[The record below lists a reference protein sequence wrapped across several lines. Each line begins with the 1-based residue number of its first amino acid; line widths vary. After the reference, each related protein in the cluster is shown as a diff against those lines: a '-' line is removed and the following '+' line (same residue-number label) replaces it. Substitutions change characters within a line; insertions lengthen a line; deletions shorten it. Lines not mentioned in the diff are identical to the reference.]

1 MTASKHFRLSACSTA
16 RGGIPIG
23 PRANAYMAR
32 NRSNSCP
39 MESMSAPTSH
49 SGATK
54 LENPP
59 LQVPWSERERDTRL
73 GLAGELVSA
82 VTHDLR
88 QPLTAIEMNLS
99 AALLF
104 LSGNEP
110 RTDRAIEA
118 LEDIFAQQ
126 RRMSEALQALED
138 LVVCREP
145 RRERCDM
152 TALAR
157 EAIALIRA
165 DPSKRETA
173 IELTVGPQTPPVSGD
188 ATLIRQALLNM
199 LLHAI
204 DAGGGG
210 PGAPIHGAITNLE
223 DAVEAV
229 VSYPKSVNAPVT
241 STGPGLTLA
250 RAVVA
255 AHGAT
260 IKVDDSS
267 ESIVRV
273 LTTWPAYA
281 G

>member
-1 MTASKHFRLSACSTA
+1 MD
-16 RGGIPIG
+16 
-23 PRANAYMAR
+23 
-32 NRSNSCP
+32 
-39 MESMSAPTSH
+39 SMPAPSSH
-49 SGATK
+49 LGATK
-54 LENPP
+54 SENPP
-59 LQVPWSERERDTRL
+59 LQVPWSERERATRL
-73 GLAGELVSA
+73 ALAGELVSA

-99 AALLF
+99 AALVL
-104 LSGNEP
+104 LSDNEP
-110 RTDRAIEA
+110 RIDRAIEA

-145 RRERCDM
+145 RHERCDL

-165 DPSKRETA
+165 DPSMRETP
-173 IELTVGPQTPPVSGD
+173 IELTVGAQTPAVSGD
-188 ATLIRQALLNM
+188 ATLIRQALLNV

-204 DAGGGG
+204 DASGPRPAGG
-210 PGAPIHGAITNLE
+210 ATEPIRGAISNLE
-223 DAVEAV
+223 GAVEAV
-229 VSYPKSVNAPVT
+229 VSYPKSADAPVT

-260 IKVDDSS
+260 IQIDDSS
-267 ESIVRV
+267 ESTVRV
-273 LTTWPAYA
+273 LTTWPTYA

>member
-1 MTASKHFRLSACSTA
+1 
-16 RGGIPIG
+16 
-23 PRANAYMAR
+23 
-32 NRSNSCP
+32 
-39 MESMSAPTSH
+39 MESMSAPSSH
-49 SGATK
+49 LGATK
-54 LENPP
+54 NENPP
-59 LQVPWSERERDTRL
+59 LQVPWSERERATRL
-73 GLAGELVSA
+73 ALAGELVSA

-104 LSGNEP
+104 LSGAEP
-110 RTDRAIEA
+110 RADRAIEA

-145 RRERCDM
+145 RHERCDL

-165 DPSKRETA
+165 DPSMRETQ
-173 IELTVGPQTPPVSGD
+173 IELSVGAQMPSVSGD
-188 ATLIRQALLNM
+188 ATLIRQALLNV

-204 DAGGGG
+204 DASGG
-210 PGAPIHGAITNLE
+210 PGGTIRGAITNLE

-229 VSYPKSVNAPVT
+229 VTYPKSIDAPAT
-241 STGPGLTLA
+241 ITGPGLTLA

-260 IKVDDSS
+260 LKIDDSS
-267 ESIVRV
+267 ESAVRV
-273 LTTWPAYA
+273 ETTWPAYA

>member
-1 MTASKHFRLSACSTA
+1 
-16 RGGIPIG
+16 
-23 PRANAYMAR
+23 
-32 NRSNSCP
+32 
-39 MESMSAPTSH
+39 MSAPSSH
-49 SGATK
+49 LGATK
-54 LENPP
+54 TENPP
-59 LQVPWSERERDTRL
+59 LQVPWSERERATRL
-73 GLAGELVSA
+73 ALAGELVAA

-104 LSGNEP
+104 LSGDEP

-145 RRERCDM
+145 RHERCDL

-165 DPSKRETA
+165 DPSKRETQ
-173 IELTVGPQTPPVSGD
+173 IELSVGAQTPPVSGD
-188 ATLIRQALLNM
+188 ATLIRQALLNV

-204 DAGGGG
+204 DASGKPPTGG
-210 PGAPIHGAITNLE
+210 AVEPIRGAITNLE

-229 VSYPKSVNAPVT
+229 VSYPKSVDAPAT
-241 STGPGLTLA
+241 NTGPGLTLA

-260 IKVDDSS
+260 LKIDDSS
-267 ESIVRV
+267 ESTVRV
-273 LTTWPAYA
+273 QTTWPAYA

>member
-1 MTASKHFRLSACSTA
+1 
-16 RGGIPIG
+16 
-23 PRANAYMAR
+23 MAGKCA
-32 NRSNSCP
+32 NSCR
-39 MESMSAPTSH
+39 MESMSAPSSH
-49 SGATK
+49 LGATK
-54 LENPP
+54 AENPP
-59 LQVPWSERERDTRL
+59 LQVPWSERERATRL
-73 GLAGELVSA
+73 ALAGELVAA

-104 LSGNEP
+104 LSDSEP

-118 LEDIFAQQ
+118 LEEIFAQQ

-145 RRERCDM
+145 RHERCDL

-157 EAIALIRA
+157 EAIALIRS
-165 DPSKRETA
+165 DPSMRDVP
-173 IELTVGPQTPPVSGD
+173 IELSAGLQMPAVSGD
-188 ATLIRQALLNM
+188 ATLIRQALLNV

-204 DAGGGG
+204 DASGGRSGMRG
-210 PGAPIHGAITNLE
+210 PIHGAITNLE

-229 VSYPKSVNAPVT
+229 VSYPKSLETPAT

-250 RAVVA
+250 RAVAA

-260 IKVDDSS
+260 IKIDDSS
-267 ESIVRV
+267 ESMVRV
-273 LTTWPAYA
+273 QTTWPAYA

>member
-1 MTASKHFRLSACSTA
+1 
-16 RGGIPIG
+16 
-23 PRANAYMAR
+23 
-32 NRSNSCP
+32 
-39 MESMSAPTSH
+39 MESISAPSSH
-49 SGATK
+49 LGATK
-54 LENPP
+54 SENPP
-59 LQVPWSERERDTRL
+59 LQVPWSERERATRL
-73 GLAGELVSA
+73 ALAGELVAA

-104 LSGNEP
+104 LSGAEP

-118 LEDIFAQQ
+118 LEEIFAQQ

-145 RRERCDM
+145 RHERCDL

-165 DPSKRETA
+165 DPSLRESS
-173 IELTVGPQTPPVSGD
+173 IELSVGPQTASVSGD
-188 ATLIRQALLNM
+188 ATLIRQALLNV

-204 DAGGGG
+204 DAGGGRSG
-210 PGAPIHGAITNLE
+210 GTIRGAITNLE
-223 DAVEAV
+223 DSVEAV
-229 VSYPKSVNAPVT
+229 VTYPKPAEALAAN
-241 STGPGLTLA
+241 TGPGLTLA

-260 IKVDDSS
+260 IKIDESS
-267 ESIVRV
+267 ESTVRV
-273 LTTWPAYA
+273 QTTWPAYA

>member
-1 MTASKHFRLSACSTA
+1 MD
-16 RGGIPIG
+16 
-23 PRANAYMAR
+23 
-32 NRSNSCP
+32 
-39 MESMSAPTSH
+39 SMPAPSSH
-49 SGATK
+49 LGATK
-54 LENPP
+54 SENPP
-59 LQVPWSERERDTRL
+59 LQVPWSERERATRL
-73 GLAGELVSA
+73 ALAGELVSA

-104 LSGNEP
+104 LSGDEP

-145 RRERCDM
+145 RHERCDL

-165 DPSKRETA
+165 DPSMRETS
-173 IELTVGPQTPPVSGD
+173 IELTVGPQTPAVSGD
-188 ATLIRQALLNM
+188 ATLIRQALLNV

-204 DAGGGG
+204 DASG
-210 PGAPIHGAITNLE
+210 PRLAGTNGEPIRGAITNLE

-229 VSYPKSVNAPVT
+229 VSYPKPADAVT
-241 STGPGLTLA
+241 NTGPGLTLA

-260 IKVDDSS
+260 IKIDDSS
-267 ESIVRV
+267 ESTVRV
-273 LTTWPAYA
+273 LTT
-281 G
+281 

>member
-1 MTASKHFRLSACSTA
+1 M
-16 RGGIPIG
+16 P
-23 PRANAYMAR
+23 
-32 NRSNSCP
+32 
-39 MESMSAPTSH
+39 APSSH
-49 SGATK
+49 LGATK
-54 LENPP
+54 SENPP
-59 LQVPWSERERDTRL
+59 LQVPWSERERATRL
-73 GLAGELVSA
+73 ALAGELVSA

-99 AALLF
+99 AALVL
-104 LSGNEP
+104 LSDNEP
-110 RTDRAIEA
+110 RIDRAIEA

-145 RRERCDM
+145 RHERCDL

-165 DPSKRETA
+165 DPSMRETQ
-173 IELTVGPQTPPVSGD
+173 IELTAQTPAVSGD
-188 ATLIRQALLNM
+188 ATLIRQALLNV

-204 DAGGGG
+204 DASG
-210 PGAPIHGAITNLE
+210 PRLAGTNGEPIRGAITNLE

-229 VSYPKSVNAPVT
+229 VSYPKPADAVT
-241 STGPGLTLA
+241 NTGPGLTLA

-260 IKVDDSS
+260 IKIDDSS
-267 ESIVRV
+267 ESTVRV
-273 LTTWPAYA
+273 LTTWPTYA

>member
-1 MTASKHFRLSACSTA
+1 
-16 RGGIPIG
+16 
-23 PRANAYMAR
+23 
-32 NRSNSCP
+32 
-39 MESMSAPTSH
+39 MSAPSSH
-49 SGATK
+49 LGATK
-54 LENPP
+54 SENPP
-59 LQVPWSERERDTRL
+59 LQVPWSERERATRL
-73 GLAGELVSA
+73 ALAGELVAA

-104 LSGNEP
+104 LSGAEP

-145 RRERCDM
+145 RHERCDL

-165 DPSKRETA
+165 DPSLREA
-173 IELTVGPQTPPVSGD
+173 PIELSVGAQTPPPVSGD
-188 ATLIRQALLNM
+188 ATLIRQALLNV

-204 DAGGGG
+204 DASGGR
-210 PGAPIHGAITNLE
+210 PGTPIRGSITNLE

-229 VSYPKSVNAPVT
+229 VTYPKPADGPVT

-250 RAVVA
+250 RAVAA

-260 IKVDDSS
+260 IKIDDSS
-267 ESIVRV
+267 ESMVRV
-273 LTTWPAYA
+273 ETTWPAYA
-281 G
+281 R

>member
-1 MTASKHFRLSACSTA
+1 
-16 RGGIPIG
+16 
-23 PRANAYMAR
+23 
-32 NRSNSCP
+32 
-39 MESMSAPTSH
+39 MSAPSSH
-49 SGATK
+49 LGATK
-54 LENPP
+54 TENPP
-59 LQVPWSERERDTRL
+59 LQVPWSERERATRL
-73 GLAGELVSA
+73 ALAGELVAA

-110 RTDRAIEA
+110 RTDRAVEA

-145 RRERCDM
+145 RHERCDL

-165 DPSKRETA
+165 DPSMRETQ

-188 ATLIRQALLNM
+188 ATLIRQALLNV

-204 DAGGGG
+204 DASGKQPAAGGE
-210 PGAPIHGAITNLE
+210 PIRGAITNLE

-229 VSYPKSVNAPVT
+229 VSYPKSVDAPMT

-260 IKVDDSS
+260 IKIDDSS
-267 ESIVRV
+267 ESTVRV
-273 LTTWPAYA
+273 QTTWPAYA

>member
-1 MTASKHFRLSACSTA
+1 
-16 RGGIPIG
+16 
-23 PRANAYMAR
+23 
-32 NRSNSCP
+32 
-39 MESMSAPTSH
+39 MSAPSSH
-49 SGATK
+49 LGATK
-54 LENPP
+54 TENPP
-59 LQVPWSERERDTRL
+59 LQVPWSERERATRL
-73 GLAGELVSA
+73 ALAGELVAA

-104 LSGNEP
+104 LSEAEP
-110 RTDRAIEA
+110 RTDRAVEA

-145 RRERCDM
+145 RHERCDL

-165 DPSKRETA
+165 DPSMREA
-173 IELTVGPQTPPVSGD
+173 PLELSVGSQTPPPSVSGD
-188 ATLIRQALLNM
+188 ATLIRQALLNV

-204 DAGGGG
+204 DASGGR
-210 PGAPIHGAITNLE
+210 PGEPIRSAITNLE
-223 DAVEAV
+223 DSVEAAV
-229 VSYPKSVNAPVT
+229 TYPKPAEGTAT

-260 IKVDDSS
+260 IKIDESS
-267 ESIVRV
+267 ESTVRV
-273 LTTWPAYA
+273 LTTWPVYA

>member
-1 MTASKHFRLSACSTA
+1 
-16 RGGIPIG
+16 
-23 PRANAYMAR
+23 
-32 NRSNSCP
+32 
-39 MESMSAPTSH
+39 MSAPSSH
-49 SGATK
+49 LGATK
-54 LENPP
+54 AENPP
-59 LQVPWSERERDTRL
+59 LQVPWSERERATRL
-73 GLAGELVSA
+73 ALAGELVAA

-104 LSGNEP
+104 LSENEP

-145 RRERCDM
+145 RHERCDL

-165 DPSKRETA
+165 DPSMREA
-173 IELTVGPQTPPVSGD
+173 QIELSVGAQTPSVSGD
-188 ATLIRQALLNM
+188 ATLIRQALLNV

-204 DAGGGG
+204 DATAGRPTGGE
-210 PGAPIHGAITNLE
+210 PIRGAITNLE

-229 VSYPKSVNAPVT
+229 VTYPKSADAPAT
-241 STGPGLTLA
+241 NTGPGLTLA

-260 IKVDDSS
+260 IKIDDSS
-267 ESIVRV
+267 ESTVRV
-273 LTTWPAYA
+273 ETTWPAYA

>member
-1 MTASKHFRLSACSTA
+1 
-16 RGGIPIG
+16 
-23 PRANAYMAR
+23 MAR
-32 NRSNSCP
+32 ISANSSR
-39 MESMSAPTSH
+39 MESMSAPSSH
-49 SGATK
+49 LGATK
-54 LENPP
+54 TENPP
-59 LQVPWSERERDTRL
+59 LQVPWSERERATRL
-73 GLAGELVSA
+73 ALAGELVAA

-104 LSGNEP
+104 LSDNEP
-110 RTDRAIEA
+110 RIDHAIEA

-145 RRERCDM
+145 RHERCDL

-165 DPSKRETA
+165 DPSMRDAA
-173 IELTVGPQTPPVSGD
+173 IELSVSPQTPSVSGD

-204 DAGGGG
+204 DAR
-210 PGAPIHGAITNLE
+210 GARTGEPIRGAITNLE
-223 DAVEAV
+223 DSVEAV
-229 VSYPKSVNAPVT
+229 FSYPKSLDGPVT
-241 STGPGLTLA
+241 STGPGLTLT

-260 IKVDDSS
+260 IKIDESS
-267 ESIVRV
+267 ESTVRV
-273 LTTWPAYA
+273 LTTWPTYA

>member
-1 MTASKHFRLSACSTA
+1 
-16 RGGIPIG
+16 
-23 PRANAYMAR
+23 
-32 NRSNSCP
+32 
-39 MESMSAPTSH
+39 MSAPSSH
-49 SGATK
+49 LGATK
-54 LENPP
+54 SENPP
-59 LQVPWSERERDTRL
+59 LQVPWSERERATRL
-73 GLAGELVSA
+73 ALAGELVAA

-145 RRERCDM
+145 RHERCDL

-165 DPSKRETA
+165 DPSMRETA
-173 IELTVGPQTPPVSGD
+173 IELSVGAQMPSVSGD
-188 ATLIRQALLNM
+188 ATLIRQALLNV

-204 DAGGGG
+204 DASGGRAG
-210 PGAPIHGAITNLE
+210 PIRGAITNLE
-223 DAVEAV
+223 DSVEAV
-229 VSYPKSVNAPVT
+229 VTYPKSIDGPVT
-241 STGPGLTLA
+241 NTGPGLTLA

-260 IKVDDSS
+260 LKIDDSS
-267 ESIVRV
+267 ESMVRV
-273 LTTWPAYA
+273 ETTWPAYA

>member
-1 MTASKHFRLSACSTA
+1 
-16 RGGIPIG
+16 
-23 PRANAYMAR
+23 
-32 NRSNSCP
+32 
-39 MESMSAPTSH
+39 MSAPSSH
-49 SGATK
+49 LGATK
-54 LENPP
+54 NENPP
-59 LQVPWSERERDTRL
+59 LQVPWSERERATRL
-73 GLAGELVSA
+73 ALAGELVAA

-104 LSGNEP
+104 LSDSEP

-145 RRERCDM
+145 RHERCDL

-157 EAIALIRA
+157 EAIALIRT
-165 DPSKRETA
+165 DPSMRDA
-173 IELTVGPQTPPVSGD
+173 RIELSVGAQTPPVSGD
-188 ATLIRQALLNM
+188 ATLIRQALLNV

-204 DAGGGG
+204 DASGKR
-210 PGAPIHGAITNLE
+210 PASEPIRGAITSLE

-229 VSYPKSVNAPVT
+229 ISYPKSIDAPMT
-241 STGPGLTLA
+241 ATGPGLTLA
-250 RAVVA
+250 RAVAA

-260 IKVDDSS
+260 IKIDDSS
-267 ESIVRV
+267 ESTVRV
-273 LTTWPAYA
+273 QTTWPAYA

>member
-1 MTASKHFRLSACSTA
+1 
-16 RGGIPIG
+16 
-23 PRANAYMAR
+23 
-32 NRSNSCP
+32 
-39 MESMSAPTSH
+39 MESMSAPSSH
-49 SGATK
+49 LGATK
-54 LENPP
+54 TENPP
-59 LQVPWSERERDTRL
+59 LQVPWSERERATRL
-73 GLAGELVSA
+73 ALAGELVAA

-104 LSGNEP
+104 LSDGEP
-110 RTDRAIEA
+110 RLDRAIEA

-145 RRERCDM
+145 RHERCDL
-152 TALAR
+152 TALTR

-165 DPSKRETA
+165 DPSMRETA
-173 IELTVGPQTPPVSGD
+173 IELSVGSQMPSVSGD

-204 DAGGGG
+204 DANGGR
-210 PGAPIHGAITNLE
+210 PGEPIRGAITNLE
-223 DAVEAV
+223 DSVEAV
-229 VSYPKSVNAPVT
+229 FTYPKWIDGPT

-260 IKVDDSS
+260 LKIDDSS
-267 ESIVRV
+267 ESTVRV
-273 LTTWPAYA
+273 ETIWPAYA

>member
-1 MTASKHFRLSACSTA
+1 
-16 RGGIPIG
+16 
-23 PRANAYMAR
+23 
-32 NRSNSCP
+32 
-39 MESMSAPTSH
+39 
-49 SGATK
+49 
-54 LENPP
+54 
-59 LQVPWSERERDTRL
+59 
-73 GLAGELVSA
+73 
-82 VTHDLR
+82 
-88 QPLTAIEMNLS
+88 MNLS

-104 LSGNEP
+104 LSGAEP

-145 RRERCDM
+145 RHERCDL
-152 TALAR
+152 TALTR

-165 DPSKRETA
+165 DPSMRETQ
-173 IELTVGPQTPPVSGD
+173 IELSVGAQMPSVSGD
-188 ATLIRQALLNM
+188 ATLIRQALLNV

-204 DAGGGG
+204 DASGRPGG
-210 PGAPIHGAITNLE
+210 PILGAITNLE

-229 VSYPKSVNAPVT
+229 VSYPKSAEAPAT

-260 IKVDDSS
+260 IKIDDSS
-267 ESIVRV
+267 ETMVRV
-273 LTTWPAYA
+273 ETTWPAYA

>member
-1 MTASKHFRLSACSTA
+1 
-16 RGGIPIG
+16 
-23 PRANAYMAR
+23 
-32 NRSNSCP
+32 
-39 MESMSAPTSH
+39 MSAPSAH
-49 SGATK
+49 VGATK
-54 LENPP
+54 TENPP
-59 LQVPWSERERDTRL
+59 LQVPWSERERATRL
-73 GLAGELVSA
+73 ALAGELVAA

-104 LSGNEP
+104 LSENEP

-145 RRERCDM
+145 RHERCDL

-165 DPSKRETA
+165 DPSMRETQ
-173 IELTVGPQTPPVSGD
+173 IELSVGAQTPSVSGD
-188 ATLIRQALLNM
+188 ATLIRQALLNV

-204 DAGGGG
+204 DASGGRPIGG
-210 PGAPIHGAITNLE
+210 EPIRGSITNLE

-229 VSYPKSVNAPVT
+229 VTYPKSIDAPAT

-260 IKVDDSS
+260 LKIDDSS
-267 ESIVRV
+267 ESMVRV
-273 LTTWPAYA
+273 ETTWPAYA

>member
-1 MTASKHFRLSACSTA
+1 MTPLETLPAFGMFNREREDSYWPKSQCVD
-16 RGGIPIG
+16 RGKL
-23 PRANAYMAR
+23 RKLL
-32 NRSNSCP
+32 P
-39 MESMSAPTSH
+39 MESMSAPASQL
-49 SGATK
+49 GAAK
-54 LENPP
+54 SENPP
-59 LQVPWSERERDTRL
+59 LQVPWSERERATRL
-73 GLAGELVSA
+73 ALAGELVSA

-99 AALLF
+99 AALVF

-118 LEDIFAQQ
+118 LEDIFSQQ

-145 RRERCDM
+145 RHERCDL

-173 IELTVGPQTPPVSGD
+173 IELSVESQTPSVSGD
-188 ATLIRQALLNM
+188 ATLIRQALLNV

-204 DAGGGG
+204 DGGGG
-210 PGAPIHGAITNLE
+210 AGPIRGSITNLE
-223 DAVEAV
+223 HSVEAV
-229 VSYPKSVNAPVT
+229 VTYPKPPDGPATN
-241 STGPGLTLA
+241 TGPGLTLA
-250 RAVVA
+250 RAVAA

-260 IKVDDSS
+260 IKIDESS
-267 ESIVRV
+267 ESTVRV
-273 LTTWPAYA
+273 ETTWPAYA

>member
-1 MTASKHFRLSACSTA
+1 
-16 RGGIPIG
+16 
-23 PRANAYMAR
+23 
-32 NRSNSCP
+32 
-39 MESMSAPTSH
+39 MSAPSSH
-49 SGATK
+49 LGATK
-54 LENPP
+54 TENPP
-59 LQVPWSERERDTRL
+59 LQVPWSERERATRL
-73 GLAGELVSA
+73 ALAGELVAA

-104 LSGNEP
+104 LSEAEP
-110 RTDRAIEA
+110 RTDRAVEA

-145 RRERCDM
+145 RHERCDL

-165 DPSKRETA
+165 DPSMRDA
-173 IELTVGPQTPPVSGD
+173 PLELSVASQTPPPSVSGD
-188 ATLIRQALLNM
+188 ATLIRQALLNV

-204 DAGGGG
+204 DASGGR
-210 PGAPIHGAITNLE
+210 PSEPIRSAITNLE
-223 DAVEAV
+223 DSVEAV
-229 VSYPKSVNAPVT
+229 VTYPKPAETTAT

-260 IKVDDSS
+260 IKIDESS
-267 ESIVRV
+267 ESTVRV
-273 LTTWPAYA
+273 LTTWPVYA

>member
-1 MTASKHFRLSACSTA
+1 
-16 RGGIPIG
+16 
-23 PRANAYMAR
+23 
-32 NRSNSCP
+32 
-39 MESMSAPTSH
+39 MESISAPSSH
-49 SGATK
+49 LGATK
-54 LENPP
+54 SENPP
-59 LQVPWSERERDTRL
+59 LQVPWSERERATRL
-73 GLAGELVSA
+73 ALAGELVAA

-104 LSGNEP
+104 LSGAEP

-145 RRERCDM
+145 RHERCDL

-165 DPSKRETA
+165 DPSMRDA
-173 IELTVGPQTPPVSGD
+173 PIELSVGSQTPPSVSGD
-188 ATLIRQALLNM
+188 ATLIRQALLNV

-204 DAGGGG
+204 DASGGH
-210 PGAPIHGAITNLE
+210 PGVPIRGAIANLE
-223 DAVEAV
+223 DSVEAV
-229 VSYPKSVNAPVT
+229 VTYPKPPETAVT
-241 STGPGLTLA
+241 NTGPGLTLA

-260 IKVDDSS
+260 IKIDESS
-267 ESIVRV
+267 ESTVSV
-273 LTTWPAYA
+273 QTTWPVYA

>member
-1 MTASKHFRLSACSTA
+1 
-16 RGGIPIG
+16 
-23 PRANAYMAR
+23 
-32 NRSNSCP
+32 
-39 MESMSAPTSH
+39 MESMSAPSSH
-49 SGATK
+49 LGATK
-54 LENPP
+54 SENPP
-59 LQVPWSERERDTRL
+59 LQVPWSERERATRL
-73 GLAGELVSA
+73 ALAGELVAA

-104 LSGNEP
+104 LSGAEP
-110 RTDRAIEA
+110 RTDHAIEA

-145 RRERCDM
+145 RHERCDL

-165 DPSKRETA
+165 DPSMRDA
-173 IELTVGPQTPPVSGD
+173 RIELTVGPQMPAVSGD
-188 ATLIRQALLNM
+188 ATLIRQALLNV

-204 DAGGGG
+204 DMSGKLPPGGE
-210 PGAPIHGAITNLE
+210 PIRGAITNLE

-229 VSYPKSVNAPVT
+229 VSYPKSADAPVT

-250 RAVVA
+250 RAVAA

-260 IKVDDSS
+260 IKIDDTS
-267 ESIVRV
+267 ESRVRV
-273 LTTWPAYA
+273 QTTWPAYA

>member
-1 MTASKHFRLSACSTA
+1 M
-16 RGGIPIG
+16 
-23 PRANAYMAR
+23 
-32 NRSNSCP
+32 
-39 MESMSAPTSH
+39 
-49 SGATK
+49 
-54 LENPP
+54 
-59 LQVPWSERERDTRL
+59 PWSERERATRL
-73 GLAGELVSA
+73 ALAGELVAA

-104 LSGNEP
+104 LSEAEP

-145 RRERCDM
+145 RHERCDL

-165 DPSKRETA
+165 DPSMREA
-173 IELTVGPQTPPVSGD
+173 PIELSVGAQTPSVSGD
-188 ATLIRQALLNM
+188 ATLIRQALLNV

-204 DAGGGG
+204 DASGGR
-210 PGAPIHGAITNLE
+210 PGEPIRGAITNLE
-223 DAVEAV
+223 DSVEAV
-229 VSYPKSVNAPVT
+229 VTYPKPADAPVT

-260 IKVDDSS
+260 LKIDDSS
-267 ESIVRV
+267 ESMVRV
-273 LTTWPAYA
+273 ETRWPVYA

>member
-1 MTASKHFRLSACSTA
+1 
-16 RGGIPIG
+16 
-23 PRANAYMAR
+23 
-32 NRSNSCP
+32 
-39 MESMSAPTSH
+39 MESMSAPSSH
-49 SGATK
+49 LGATK
-54 LENPP
+54 TENPP
-59 LQVPWSERERDTRL
+59 LQVPWSERERATRL
-73 GLAGELVSA
+73 ALAGELVAA

-104 LSGNEP
+104 LSEAEP

-126 RRMSEALQALED
+126 RRMSEALQALDD

-145 RRERCDM
+145 RHERCDL

-157 EAIALIRA
+157 EAIALIRT
-165 DPSKRETA
+165 DPSLRDA
-173 IELTVGPQTPPVSGD
+173 PIELTVGAQPAPSVSGD
-188 ATLIRQALLNM
+188 ATLIRQALLNV

-204 DAGGGG
+204 DASGGR
-210 PGAPIHGAITNLE
+210 PGEPIRGAITNFE
-223 DAVEAV
+223 DSVEAV
-229 VSYPKSVNAPVT
+229 VTYPKPVEQPAS

-250 RAVVA
+250 RAVIA

-260 IKVDDSS
+260 IKIDESS
-267 ESIVRV
+267 ESTVRV
-273 LTTWPAYA
+273 ETRWPTYA

>member
-1 MTASKHFRLSACSTA
+1 M
-16 RGGIPIG
+16 P
-23 PRANAYMAR
+23 
-32 NRSNSCP
+32 
-39 MESMSAPTSH
+39 APSSH
-49 SGATK
+49 LGATK
-54 LENPP
+54 TENPP
-59 LQVPWSERERDTRL
+59 LQVPWSERERATRL
-73 GLAGELVSA
+73 ALAGELVAA

-104 LSGNEP
+104 LSGAEP
-110 RTDRAIEA
+110 RADRAIEA

-145 RRERCDM
+145 RHERCDL

-165 DPSKRETA
+165 DPSMRETQ
-173 IELTVGPQTPPVSGD
+173 IELSVGAQTPSVSGD
-188 ATLIRQALLNM
+188 ATLIRQALLNV

-204 DAGGGG
+204 DASGRPGG
-210 PGAPIHGAITNLE
+210 PIRGAITNLE

-229 VSYPKSVNAPVT
+229 VTYPKSTDAPST
-241 STGPGLTLA
+241 ITGPGLTLA

-260 IKVDDSS
+260 LKIDDSS
-267 ESIVRV
+267 ESMVRV
-273 LTTWPAYA
+273 ETTWPAYA